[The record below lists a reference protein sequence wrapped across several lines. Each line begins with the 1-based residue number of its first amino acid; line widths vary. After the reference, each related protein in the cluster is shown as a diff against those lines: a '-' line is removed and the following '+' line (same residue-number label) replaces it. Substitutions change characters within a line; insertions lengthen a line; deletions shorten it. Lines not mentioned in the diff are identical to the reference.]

1 MYTLEEGEY
10 LARLARRVIAKHL
23 KGEKTRAPEKPAE
36 KLREKAGVFVTL
48 ETYPTKDLR
57 GCIGYPEPVMPLVEA
72 LMKVAVS
79 AATNDPRF
87 PPLQLEELETILV
100 EVSILTKP
108 KVLTVKPKKYVNQ
121 IDIGK
126 HGLIVEHG
134 FNRGLLLPQVAVD
147 ENWDKEDFLANTCMK
162 AGLLPDAWLDEDTK
176 VYRFEGIVFTE
187 LIPEGRVV
195 VRELKK
201 G

>member
-23 KGEKTRAPEKPAE
+23 KGEKTRAPEKSAE

-108 KVLTVKPKKYVNQ
+108 KVLTVKPKEYVNQ

-147 ENWDKEDFLANTCMK
+147 ENWDKEDFLAHTCMK

-176 VYRFEGIVFTE
+176 VYRFEGIVFME

>member
-1 MYTLEEGEY
+1 MYTLEDGEY
-10 LARLARRVIAKHL
+10 LTRLARRVIAEHL
-23 KGEKTRAPEKPAE
+23 KGNKTQIPGKPTE
-36 KLREKAGVFVTL
+36 KLREKAGVFVTM
-48 ETYPTKDLR
+48 ETYPKKDLR

-72 LMKVAVS
+72 LMKAAVS

-100 EVSILTKP
+100 EVSVLTKP

-147 ENWDKEDFLANTCMK
+147 ENWDKEDFLAHTCMK

-176 VYRFEGIVFTE
+176 VYRFEGIVFME